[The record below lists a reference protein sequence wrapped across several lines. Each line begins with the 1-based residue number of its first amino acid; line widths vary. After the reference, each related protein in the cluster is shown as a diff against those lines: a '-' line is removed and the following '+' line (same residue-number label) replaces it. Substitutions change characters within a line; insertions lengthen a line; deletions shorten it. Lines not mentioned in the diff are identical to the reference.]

1 MRVLL
6 AGLMMLVLCGCATE
20 GVSVRRLPDE
30 TPAADNAAAIAR
42 MQAASG
48 EMGGAATGIG
58 ATGARSTGASAA
70 GAGATQ
76 GGAGGVG
83 RTPAAPAASGVAG
96 GANAPGASAGGG
108 SASDSNAPTGGGV
121 NSQGQ
126 PAATGGTSS
135 SSPSTAA
142 GDADA
147 LPPLTPDDAPSM
159 YTYDPFER
167 INRFTYRFN
176 ARFDEHVF
184 LPVTNGYRRV
194 PTPVRSS
201 VHNFFR
207 NLGEIT
213 STANYILQWR
223 LGNGARSLGRFVVN
237 TTLGIGGLF
246 DVASKIKLPGEPTGF
261 AATLSTWGVHPG
273 PYLVIPLLGPSTLRD
288 GIGFLGDYGLEYGIN
303 FVDLYRG
310 YQSYGLGV
318 VNAVDQRANIDF
330 RYYGSGSPFEYE
342 TIRFLYVHRDLIQD
356 EALRGRGRHKPQDP
370 GQPAGK

>member
-1 MRVLL
+1 MSGRL
-6 AGLMMLVLCGCATE
+6 AIGLVVLVLCGCATE
-20 GVSVRRLPDE
+20 GVSVHRLPDE
-30 TPAADNAAAIAR
+30 TPAADKAVAVAR
-42 MQAASG
+42 MQAA
-48 EMGGAATGIG
+48 MGSATMGSEATGS
-58 ATGARSTGASAA
+58 AETGGW
-70 GAGATQ
+70 
-76 GGAGGVG
+76 
-83 RTPAAPAASGVAG
+83 
-96 GANAPGASAGGG
+96 
-108 SASDSNAPTGGGV
+108 ASDSNAPV
-121 NSQGQ
+121 
-126 PAATGGTSS
+126 
-135 SSPSTAA
+135 
-142 GDADA
+142 
-147 LPPLTPDDAPSM
+147 PLTPADAPSM

-167 INRFTYRFN
+167 VNRFTYRFN

-194 PTPVRSS
+194 PAPVRSS

-207 NLGEIT
+207 NLTEIP
-213 STANYILQWR
+213 STANYILQLR

-246 DVASKIKLPGEPTGF
+246 DVASKLKLRGEPTGF

-288 GIGFLGDYGLEYGIN
+288 GIGFLGDYGLEYGVN
-303 FVDLYRG
+303 VVNLYRG
-310 YQSYGLGV
+310 YQSYGVGV

-356 EALRGRGRHKPQDP
+356 EALRKRHTPRDP